1 MFGLFP
7 FFLKTVVS
15 VVCPPLV
22 PQTDVWSVPFL
33 SKDCGIS
40 GVSATGTTA

>member
-22 PQTDVWSVPFL
+22 PQPDVWSVPFL